1 MATAAEVITNALYRL
16 EEDPVS
22 PIFWSRAELL
32 ILLNEGY
39 IEFVLGSGY
48 KQSQSNYTPIGSK
61 MQALPEN
68 CMGLIGV
75 QWQSKP
81 IEKTTI
87 EGFDE
92 SNRRWDYLNGYL
104 SQWAPCGVDRWFMN
118 ATPQQAF
125 TVNLITLDQPA
136 ALAEGDTIGLE
147 DEFIKG
153 LEDYLFS
160 CARFKEGGGEFR
172 QAQESY
178 DDFSAKAGM
187 RETKTFSEM
196 FTLWNRDPS
205 ADTGG
210 GYSTLDRS

>member
-1 MATAAEVITNALYRL
+1 MATAAEVLDNVLFRL
-16 EEDPVS
+16 EEDTDDPV
-22 PIFWSRAELL
+22 FWSREELL

-39 IEFVLGSGY
+39 IEFVLMSGY
-48 KQSQSNYTPIGSK
+48 LQSQSNYQMIGSK
-61 MQALPEN
+61 MQATPDN
-68 CMGLIGV
+68 CMGLLGV

-104 SQWAPCGVDRWFMN
+104 SQWAPCGLDRWFCN
-118 ATPQQAF
+118 ATPQLAF

-136 ALAEGDTIGLE
+136 ELAEDDEIELE
-147 DEFIKG
+147 AEYIKA
-153 LEDYLFS
+153 LEDYTFS
-160 CARFKEGGGEFR
+160 CARFKEGGGEF
-172 QAQESY
+172 QQGQESY
-178 DDFSAKAGM
+178 DDFASKAGM
-187 RETKTFSEM
+187 REQKTFSEL
-196 FTLWNRDPS
+196 FALWARDPN